1 MASTNGSFRSQAQEA
16 NSDSPVPKET
26 PTTTTTTTSTATAL
40 PAHKSAFLSA
50 CLSASVLTFGTYTLK
65 SGRQSPY
72 FFNAGLLHTGS
83 LLESIGTA
91 YAHTILDHI
100 DSNPSSP
107 LQDFDIVFGPA
118 YKGIPLA
125 TETLGAL
132 RRLDR
137 DKFGGKSYSFNRKEV
152 KGHGEGGVIVGAS
165 LSGRKVV
172 IVDDV
177 ITAGTALRE
186 AVGIIVAE
194 GGKVV
199 GVVVALDRMERM
211 PSEWESGGKRGAS
224 IIDDHETER
233 MMRDAPRGSAV
244 GEVRRALGVPVLSV
258 LTLDDLI
265 DFSRDVRSED
275 DSRRME
281 EYRAKYLAQD

>member
-1 MASTNGSFRSQAQEA
+1 MASTNGSFPSQAREA
-16 NSDSPVPKET
+16 DPDGPVPQEN
-26 PTTTTTTTSTATAL
+26 PTTTTTSTTTAL

-100 DSNPSSP
+100 YSNPSSP
-107 LQDFDIVFGPA
+107 LQDFDVVFGPA
-118 YKGIPLA
+118 YQGIPLA

-132 RRLDR
+132 RRLNR
-137 DKFGGKSYSFNRKEV
+137 EKFGGKSYSFNRKER
-152 KGHGEGGVIVGAS
+152 KEHGEGGAIVGAS
-165 LSGRKVV
+165 LSGRKVI

-186 AVGIIVAE
+186 AVGIIAAE

-211 PSEWESGGKRGAS
+211 PSEWERGERGAS
-224 IIDDHETER
+224 TVDDHENGG

-265 DFSRDVRSED
+265 GFSTGVRSED
-275 DSRRME
+275 DLRRLE